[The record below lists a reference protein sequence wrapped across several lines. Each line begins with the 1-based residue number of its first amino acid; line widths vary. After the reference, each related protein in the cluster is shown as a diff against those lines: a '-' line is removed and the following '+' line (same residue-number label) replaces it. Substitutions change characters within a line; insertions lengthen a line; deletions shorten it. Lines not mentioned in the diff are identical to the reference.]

1 MSTQRVTKYGI
12 ARRIRFLRG
21 ESTQEEF
28 SRRVGI
34 TRSALAN
41 YESNRSTPNDFV
53 LGQIASRCDIPAS
66 FFDDADLTPNRDWNT
81 ASFLGRVIEGRPDW
95 TDDELSFVRL
105 LRLVPADVVARIAD
119 ELVEAST
126 RNELKGVVSQF
137 ASLTRDVA
145 SVLAVK
151 TRGGLFSKG
160 IVDLTND
167 FKAKIATKSAGD
179 SLDEGCS
186 Q

>member
-1 MSTQRVTKYGI
+1 MIASLTFLRPVPHYTNNTIAQTTQMSTQRATKYGI

-21 ESTQEEF
+21 DSTQEEF

-53 LGQIASRCDIPAS
+53 LDQIASRCDMPAT
-66 FFDDADLTPNRDWNT
+66 FFDDADLTPNGDWNT

-119 ELVEAST
+119 AAGSSGASPW
-126 RNELKGVVSQF
+126 
-137 ASLTRDVA
+137 
-145 SVLAVK
+145 
-151 TRGGLFSKG
+151 
-160 IVDLTND
+160 
-167 FKAKIATKSAGD
+167 
-179 SLDEGCS
+179 
-186 Q
+186 